1 MTKSGCVYVYV
12 RDALRFCFTRYTLSI
27 DVLRPPRRPDP
38 PEVCNKDSS
47 LEDATASKH
56 KKRRGKLWKKL
67 KKVNWK
73 KVAGKAGHIVNVAA
87 THEGVAKAAGN
98 SKHGQRALKAA
109 KKAKELKDSLHGA

>member
-1 MTKSGCVYVYV
+1 M
-12 RDALRFCFTRYTLSI
+12 
-27 DVLRPPRRPDP
+27 
-38 PEVCNKDSS
+38 
-47 LEDATASKH
+47 
-56 KKRRGKLWKKL
+56 